1 MRERASNPHAPRATR
16 AFASGLYAPPLCSR
30 RPTCYCPFSRSALE
44 SSIKQVARDRHDVVS
59 EKIAHVEELMTKY
72 GAKHP
77 ELLPKLRE
85 LESHLAHPDMA
96 HANQEKRLEQ
106 VRGMRRTI
114 ESLSV
119 DKREN
124 VRKEAEEIE
133 KAVAA
138 DVEDQEVREAEAAL
152 RRAKALA
159 AVKRRRRVIMGKR
172 ADADV
177 QDDDDEPEVVV
188 IHHPKRR
195 SSHG

>member
-1 MRERASNPHAPRATR
+1 
-16 AFASGLYAPPLCSR
+16 
-30 RPTCYCPFSRSALE
+30 
-44 SSIKQVARDRHDVVS
+44 
-59 EKIAHVEELMTKY
+59 
-72 GAKHP
+72 
-77 ELLPKLRE
+77 
-85 LESHLAHPDMA
+85 
-96 HANQEKRLEQ
+96 
-106 VRGMRRTI
+106 MRRTI

-195 SSHG
+195 SSLG